1 MQSTRRVALNAL
13 FLAPG
18 VSGGPETYLRG
29 LVPPLASRH
38 PELRL
43 SLVTT
48 VSGARVLRE
57 EGWGDWLEL
66 VALPCEDGQRMRRT
80 LAEQVWL
87 PLLARRRGWEL
98 VHSLASVAPVRALT
112 RSVIT
117 LHDVTFMSRPTFGR
131 LTTFGMAQVI
141 SRAAA
146 HADELISGSEAARD
160 EVCRELGI
168 EPERI
173 TVIPHGAG
181 RAAVGDPV
189 PEEVLRAR
197 HGLTATDRVVLCP
210 AAKRPH
216 KNQEVLIRA
225 LPKLDGVVLILAG
238 HPEPYE
244 AQLRELAQS
253 TGVADRVRFVDYVP
267 DAELEGLYALASCVA
282 FPTRGEG
289 FGLPVAEA
297 MLRGVPVACSSIPV
311 LMEVG
316 GDAAA
321 YFDPDAPDEAA
332 RAIATA
338 LDNEQ
343 MAAAGRERAHRYSWE
358 AAADRTHEV
367 YERCLGDRR

>member
-1 MQSTRRVALNAL
+1 MTRARRVALNAL

-43 SLVTT
+43 ALVTT
-48 VSGARVLRE
+48 VSGARVLCE
-57 EGWGDWLEL
+57 EGWDEWLEV
-66 VALPCEDGQRMRRT
+66 VALPCEDGQRLRRT
-80 LAEQVWL
+80 VAEQVWL
-87 PLLARRRGWEL
+87 PLLARRRGWQL

-117 LHDVTFMSRPTFGR
+117 LHDLTFMSRPTFGR

-141 SRAAA
+141 SRATA

-160 EVCRELGI
+160 DVCRELGI
-168 EPERI
+168 DPGRV

-189 PEEVLRAR
+189 SEDVLRLR
-197 HGLTATDRVVLCP
+197 YGLTGSDRVVLCP

-225 LPKLDGVVLILAG
+225 MTELDDLVLVLAG
-238 HPEPYE
+238 HPESYE

-253 TGVADRVRFVDYVP
+253 TGVAGRVRFVDYVP
-267 DAELEGLYALASCVA
+267 DSELEGLYALASCVA

-289 FGLPVAEA
+289 FGLPVVEA
-297 MLRGVPVACSSIPV
+297 MARGVPVACSSIPV
-311 LMEVG
+311 LREVG
-316 GDAAA
+316 GDAAT
-321 YFDPDAPDEAA
+321 YFDCDDASGAA
-332 RAIATA
+332 RAIRVA

-343 MAAAGRERAHRYSWE
+343 MAAAGRERAHSYSWE
-358 AAADRTHEV
+358 AAADRTCEV
-367 YERCLGDRR
+367 YERCLAGHD